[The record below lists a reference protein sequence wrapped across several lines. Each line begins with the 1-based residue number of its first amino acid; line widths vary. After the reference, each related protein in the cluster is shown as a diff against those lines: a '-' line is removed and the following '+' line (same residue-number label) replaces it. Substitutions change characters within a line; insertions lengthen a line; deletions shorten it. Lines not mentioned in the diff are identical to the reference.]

1 MDNMKYL
8 YVVYITDIGD
18 GAIAWGCQ
26 YFQTD
31 ANVTINNALLNN
43 IAKSI
48 AEETGYESVMIQNVI
63 PLDNFIEMEEP
74 VMPEAAS
81 VVETEEADVGD
92 ETDNAD

>member
-1 MDNMKYL
+1 MKYL

-31 ANVTINNALLNN
+31 AETAINNALLTN

-48 AEETGYESVMIQNVI
+48 ADETGYKSVMIQNVI
-63 PLDNFIEMEEP
+63 TLDNFVEMEEP
-74 VMPEAAS
+74 APPEDVSA
-81 VVETEEADVGD
+81 VETEEADAG
-92 ETDNAD
+92 ETDNQPD